1 MVKILKVVWKK
12 NELELCFYE
21 EEVDFIDLEVV
32 VDYIGVFESF
42 YLIIW
47 VFYLYVLKMMFLY
60 EWFEYFEEFYWI
72 VDKFVL

>member
-21 EEVDFIDLEVV
+21 EEVDLIDLEVV

-47 VFYLYVLKMMFLY
+47 VFYLYVLKIMFLY